1 VSSYCHNLLIKSKFT
16 CFILIVAVIQNYTEG
31 IKTKLC
37 IVVVVIKRR
46 IPVDKSDLFA
56 MLDIEASPAKTKSK
70 KRKWRE
76 IEALQ
81 DRFKLEKE
89 LSELDCGFEYELET
103 LER

>member
-1 VSSYCHNLLIKSKFT
+1 M
-16 CFILIVAVIQNYTEG
+16 
-31 IKTKLC
+31 
-37 IVVVVIKRR
+37 
-46 IPVDKSDLFA
+46 DKSDLFA

-89 LSELDCGFEYELET
+89 LAELDCGFEYELET